1 MALSKMAERVPLS
14 CMLFGWPLPLLSV
27 LNIIFSDRYHRMLDA
42 CIPEVCG
49 PAAVHSSPAG
59 GRPVSAVADQPLLA
73 SVSQMSANQPDMA
86 YFLKINNLD
95 PQP

>member
-1 MALSKMAERVPLS
+1 
-14 CMLFGWPLPLLSV
+14 
-27 LNIIFSDRYHRMLDA
+27 MLDT
-42 CIPEVCG
+42 CIPEIFG

-59 GRPVSAVADQPLLA
+59 GRPVSTVTDQQPLA
-73 SVSQMSANQPDMA
+73 GVSQMSANQPDMA